1 MGMDVFAMSF
11 VQYHIYIYIRNL
23 LIYIILMYTH
33 EYGMFAQ
40 TIFLYRQGV
49 DVVDSFCMAFFNS
62 TANQF
67 MRKLSLDS
75 LFLFKLSGF
84 SSFFPVVAPL
94 MSDPRFPREVYT
106 RLGAIGL
113 TTMMWI
119 STMDVAMKMQQKVFY
134 FYIRKYA
141 WASLYRN
148 YIYIYIYVCV

>member
-1 MGMDVFAMSF
+1 M
-11 VQYHIYIYIRNL
+11 
-23 LIYIILMYTH
+23 
-33 EYGMFAQ
+33 
-40 TIFLYRQGV
+40 
-49 DVVDSFCMAFFNS
+49 VDSFCMAFFNS

-148 YIYIYIYVCV
+148 YIYIYMCVCVCVKSNRQRFSLCFHYVGYVRCHHTLRRACFEEVCTC